1 MDNKVEMT
9 IHDIIDALKPFDSII
24 VTQYVITN
32 ALPIDAKSFDM
43 KSIGW
48 CADKNAALLDSI
60 ETGTVIISKS
70 LNTKLVES
78 KQEFQFN
85 RIVVDNPRLAFAEV
99 LRRFFVKNSVY
110 GVVHERA
117 LIHSSV
123 EINRATCNIGANVV
137 IEENVQIGNHV
148 TIGANTVI
156 KSETVINDHVIIGSN
171 CTIGGIGFGYEM
183 NENGQYEQVPHIG
196 NVEIG
201 EKVEIGNNVCID
213 RAVMGSTTLDRSVK
227 VDNLVHIA
235 HGVHI
240 QENSLIIAHA
250 MIAGSVVVGKNTWIA
265 PSASLKQKIKIG
277 DNAVIGIGSVVLKDV
292 EEGETVAGVPAK
304 KIIEKE

>member
-1 MDNKVEMT
+1 MSAYPRFS
-9 IHDIIDALKPFDSII
+9 IIIPTFNRAELIRETVDSISQQ
-24 VTQYVITN
+24 TYEN
-32 ALPIDAKSFDM
+32 
-43 KSIGW
+43 W
-48 CADKNAALLDSI
+48 EC
-60 ETGTVIISKS
+60 
-70 LNTKLVES
+70 
-78 KQEFQFN
+78 
-85 RIVVDNPRLAFAEV
+85 IVVDDASTDNT
-99 LRRFFVKNSVY
+99 
-110 GVVHERA
+110 RA
-117 LIHSSV
+117 I
-123 EINRATCNIGANVV
+123 
-137 IEENVQIGNHV
+137 IEEFSKVDPRIKYVQV
-148 TIGANTVI
+148 V

-196 NVEIG
+196 NVVIG

-250 MIAGSVVVGKNTWIA
+250 MIAGSVVVGKNSWIA

-304 KIIEKE
+304 KIKDKD